1 MNETIQKILENSA
14 TYQAPAF
21 EFTELVTALFIAP
34 IKDPISGV
42 FIGLILYVFLGALW
56 PRLPFANILS
66 KNAVATLPSIG
77 ILGTFIGVLVA
88 VSQFDT
94 SPDGMVQSLGVIMQ
108 GLKIAFSTS
117 IYGLAGSIVVR
128 LNAKASSDSNVEV
141 GPDEILDAIRKGN
154 SESKS
159 GNAKLVDAI
168 AGDADGSLN
177 NQLRLMRQDLTDFAK
192 TVAEA
197 NTTAF
202 IDALKEAI
210 ADFNQNLTEQ
220 FGENFAKLNE
230 AVGKLLE
237 WQENNKKDMEA
248 LRDTLDQ
255 FVQAAKDSSTAIQEI
270 EKATATIPETVT
282 GLANLLEKLD
292 AQIEDIEQRLS
303 AFAEIS
309 EKASSALPEI
319 REILVEYTDGLRQ
332 SMDGVLTQVR
342 EITESQE
349 VGFNNLTASY
359 ESIAAKIEESG
370 QNIENTF
377 SRIANELD
385 DTTSKTSQLVIDT
398 SAQIIEQNRAAADE
412 HEQIIKKAAF
422 ELSENIQTAVGNA
435 VGEIANASNTSS
447 AELTR
452 VMKEASDNASQ
463 ILQSHSTSI
472 EDLKAQLSLAVN
484 NFANEFNSQLE
495 TSMKSQDTA
504 LADFSDRLK
513 NAYESSNS
521 KLEKLVSDYFA
532 EMQQRVDQTLDREMQ
547 ELASR
552 LGAISKRIA
561 DDYGPLT
568 DQFRKIVE
576 LGDQATSGSRKK

>member
-1 MNETIQKILENSA
+1 
-14 TYQAPAF
+14 
-21 EFTELVTALFIAP
+21 
-34 IKDPISGV
+34 
-42 FIGLILYVFLGALW
+42 
-56 PRLPFANILS
+56 
-66 KNAVATLPSIG
+66 
-77 ILGTFIGVLVA
+77 
-88 VSQFDT
+88 
-94 SPDGMVQSLGVIMQ
+94 
-108 GLKIAFSTS
+108 
-117 IYGLAGSIVVR
+117 
-128 LNAKASSDSNVEV
+128 
-141 GPDEILDAIRKGN
+141 
-154 SESKS
+154 
-159 GNAKLVDAI
+159 
-168 AGDADGSLN
+168 LN

>member
-21 EFTELVTALFIAP
+21 EFTELVTALVIAP
-34 IKDPISGV
+34 VKDPISGV
-42 FIGLILYVFLGALW
+42 FLGLILYVFVGALW

-66 KNAVATLPSIG
+66 KNAIATLPSLG

-128 LNAKASSDSNVEV
+128 LSAKSSSDGNVEV
-141 GPDEILDAIRKGN
+141 GPDEILDAIRRGN
-154 SESKS
+154 SEAKS

-237 WQENNKKDMEA
+237 WQENNKKDMA
-248 LRDTLDQ
+248 SLRDTLDQ
-255 FVQAAKDSSTAIQEI
+255 FVQAAKDSSNAIQEI

-309 EKASSALPEI
+309 DKASSALPEI
-319 REILVEYTDGLRQ
+319 KEILIEYTDGLRQ
-332 SMDGVLTQVR
+332 SMDGVLAQVK
-342 EITESQE
+342 EITHSQE
-349 VGFNNLTASY
+349 VGFNNLTESY
-359 ESIAAKIEESG
+359 ENIAVKIEEAG
-370 QNIENTF
+370 QNIEDTF
-377 SRIANELD
+377 SRLAGELD
-385 DTTSKTSQLVIDT
+385 ETTSKTSQLVIET
-398 SAQIIEQNRAAADE
+398 STQIIDQNRAAAEE
-412 HEQIIKKAAF
+412 HEQIIKRAAL
-422 ELSENIQTAVGNA
+422 ELTEHIQTAVGNA
-435 VGEIANASNTSS
+435 ASEIANASNASS

-452 VMKEASDNASQ
+452 MTKEASDNASQ

-472 EDLKAQLSLAVN
+472 EDLQGKLSSAVK
-484 NFANEFNSQLE
+484 NFADEFNLQLE
-495 TSMKSQDTA
+495 TSMRSQGAT
-504 LADFSDRLK
+504 LSDFSDRLK

-521 KLEKLVSDYFA
+521 KLEKLVNDYFA

-568 DQFRKIVE
+568 DQFRRIVE

>member
-21 EFTELVTALFIAP
+21 EFTELFAALFIAP

-42 FIGLILYVFLGALW
+42 FIALILYVFIGAMW

-66 KNAVATLPSIG
+66 RNAVATLPSIG

-117 IYGLAGSIVVR
+117 IYGLAGSIIVR
-128 LNAKASSDSNVEV
+128 LNAGGNSDSNVEV

-159 GNAKLVDAI
+159 GFAKLVDAI

-237 WQENNKKDMEA
+237 WQENNKKDMES

-255 FVQAAKDSSTAIQEI
+255 FVKAAKDSSTAIQEI

-319 REILVEYTDGLRQ
+319 KEILVEYTDGLRQ
-332 SMDGVLTQVR
+332 SMDGVLNQVK
-342 EITESQE
+342 EITDSQE

-359 ESIAAKIEESG
+359 ESIATKIEESG
-370 QNIENTF
+370 KNIEDTF
-377 SRIANELD
+377 TRIASDLD
-385 DTTSKTSQLVIDT
+385 ETTSKTSQLVIDT
-398 SAQIIEQNRAAADE
+398 STQIIDQNRAAAEE
-412 HEQIIKKAAF
+412 HERIIKDAAL
-422 ELSENIQTAVGNA
+422 ELKGNIQTAVENA
-435 VGEIANASNTSS
+435 VSDITNASSAAN

-452 VMKEASDNASQ
+452 VMNEASNNASQ
-463 ILQSHSTSI
+463 ILQSHSTSV
-472 EDLKAQLSLAVN
+472 ENLKEQLSSVVT
-484 NFANEFNSQLE
+484 NFANDFQSNLGQSMTSQE
-495 TSMKSQDTA
+495 RA

-521 KLEKLVSDYFA
+521 NLEKLVSNYFA

-576 LGDQATSGSRKK
+576 LGDQTTTRSRKK

>member
-237 WQENNKKDMEA
+237 WQENNKKDMES

-309 EKASSALPEI
+309 DKASSALPEI

-342 EITESQE
+342 EITDSQE

-370 QNIENTF
+370 QNIEDTF
-377 SRIANELD
+377 SRIASELD

-398 SAQIIEQNRAAADE
+398 SAQIIEQNRTAADE
-412 HEQIIKKAAF
+412 HEQIIKKAAL

-435 VGEIANASNTSS
+435 VGEISNASSTSS

-472 EDLKAQLSLAVN
+472 EDLKAQLSSAVN

-521 KLEKLVSDYFA
+521 KLEKLVSDYFT

-576 LGDQATSGSRKK
+576 LGDQATSESRKK

>member
-14 TYQAPAF
+14 SYQAPAF
-21 EFTELVTALFIAP
+21 EFTELFTALFIAP

-237 WQENNKKDMEA
+237 WQENNKKDMES

-342 EITESQE
+342 EITDSQE
-349 VGFNNLTASY
+349 VAFNNLTASY
-359 ESIAAKIEESG
+359 ESIAAKIEGSG
-370 QNIENTF
+370 QNIEDTF
-377 SRIANELD
+377 SRIASELEN
-385 DTTSKTSQLVIDT
+385 TTSKTSQLVIDT

-412 HEQIIKKAAF
+412 HEQIIKKAAL

-435 VGEIANASNTSS
+435 VGEISNASSTSS

-472 EDLKAQLSLAVN
+472 EDLKAQLSSAVN
-484 NFANEFNSQLE
+484 NFASEFNSQLE

-521 KLEKLVSDYFA
+521 KLEKLVSDYFT

-576 LGDQATSGSRKK
+576 LGDQATAGSRKK

>member
-1 MNETIQKILENSA
+1 MNETLKSLFDRSA
-14 TYQAPAF
+14 NYQAP
-21 EFTELVTALFIAP
+21 EFTFTQLFDALILAP
-34 IKDPISGV
+34 IMDPISFIFISIISYV
-42 FIGLILYVFLGALW
+42 FIGALW
-56 PRLPFANILS
+56 PKLPFANILS
-66 KNAVATLPSIG
+66 RNAVATLPSLG
-77 ILGTFIGVLVA
+77 ILGTFIGVLIA
-88 VSQFDT
+88 VSKFDPNAMT
-94 SPDGMVQSLGVIMQ
+94 QSLNVIMQ

-128 LNAKASSDSNVEV
+128 LNAKGSSDSNVEV

-237 WQENNKKDMEA
+237 WQENNKKDMES

-255 FVQAAKDSSTAIQEI
+255 FVTAAKDSSTAIQEI

-282 GLANLLEKLD
+282 GLASLLEKLD

-332 SMDGVLTQVR
+332 TMDGVLTQVR
-342 EITESQE
+342 EITDSQE

-370 QNIENTF
+370 QNIEDTF
-377 SRIANELD
+377 SRIASELD

-412 HEQIIKKAAF
+412 HEQIIKKAAL

-447 AELTR
+447 AELTKM
-452 VMKEASDNASQ
+452 MKEASDNASQ

-472 EDLKAQLSLAVN
+472 DDLKAQLSLAVN

>member
-1 MNETIQKILENSA
+1 MNETLKKIFDKSA
-14 TYQAPAF
+14 NYQAP
-21 EFTELVTALFIAP
+21 EFNFTQLFDALILAP
-34 IKDPISGV
+34 ILDPISLTFILIISYV
-42 FIGLILYVFLGALW
+42 FIGALW
-56 PRLPFANILS
+56 PKLPFANILS
-66 KNAVATLPSIG
+66 RNAVATLPSLG
-77 ILGTFIGVLVA
+77 ILGTFIGVLIA
-88 VSQFDT
+88 VSKFDPNAMT
-94 SPDGMVQSLGVIMQ
+94 QSLNVIMQ

-117 IYGLAGSIVVR
+117 IYGLAGSIIVR
-128 LNAKASSDSNVEV
+128 LNAKGSSDSNVEV

-159 GNAKLVDAI
+159 GNTKLVDAI

-220 FGENFAKLNE
+220 FGENFAKLND

-237 WQENNKKDMEA
+237 WQVNNKKDMEA

-255 FVQAAKDSSTAIQEI
+255 FVKAAKDSSTAIQEI

-282 GLANLLEKLD
+282 GLASLLEKLD

-342 EITESQE
+342 EITDSQE
-349 VGFNNLTASY
+349 VGFNNLTSSY
-359 ESIAAKIEESG
+359 ESIAAKIEEAG

-377 SRIANELD
+377 SRIASELE

-398 SAQIIEQNRAAADE
+398 STQIIDQNRAAADE
-412 HEQIIKKAAF
+412 HEQIIKKAALA
-422 ELSENIQTAVGNA
+422 LSENIQTAVGNA

-452 VMKEASDNASQ
+452 VVKEASDNASQ
-463 ILQSHSTSI
+463 ILQSHSTSV
-472 EDLKAQLSLAVN
+472 ENLREELESVVA
-484 NFANEFNSQLE
+484 NFANDFQSNLGKSMTSQE
-495 TSMKSQDTA
+495 QA

-513 NAYESSNS
+513 TAYESSNS
-521 KLEKLVSDYFA
+521 KLEQLVSDYFA

-576 LGDQATSGSRKK
+576 LGEQATSGSRKK

>member
-1 MNETIQKILENSA
+1 MNETLKSLFDKSA
-14 TYQAPAF
+14 NYQAP
-21 EFTELVTALFIAP
+21 EFTFAQLFDALIVAP
-34 IKDPISGV
+34 IMDPISLFFILIISYV
-42 FIGLILYVFLGALW
+42 FIGALW
-56 PRLPFANILS
+56 PKLPFANILS
-66 KNAVATLPSIG
+66 RNAVTTLPSLG
-77 ILGTFIGVLVA
+77 ILGTFIGVLIA
-88 VSQFDT
+88 VSKFD
-94 SPDGMVQSLGVIMQ
+94 PNAMAQSLNVIMQ

-128 LNAKASSDSNVEV
+128 LNAKGSSDSNVEV

-237 WQENNKKDMEA
+237 WQENNKKDMES

-319 REILVEYTDGLRQ
+319 REILIEYTDGLRQ

-342 EITESQE
+342 EITDSQE

-370 QNIENTF
+370 QNIEDTF
-377 SRIANELD
+377 SRIASELD

-412 HEQIIKKAAF
+412 HEQIIKKAAL

-452 VMKEASDNASQ
+452 VMTEASDNASQ

-472 EDLKAQLSLAVN
+472 EDLKAQLSSAVN

-521 KLEKLVSDYFA
+521 KLEKLVSDYFT

-576 LGDQATSGSRKK
+576 LGEQATSGSRKK

>member
-21 EFTELVTALFIAP
+21 EFTELVTALVIAP
-34 IKDPISGV
+34 VKDPISGV
-42 FIGLILYVFLGALW
+42 FLGLILYVFVGALW

-66 KNAVATLPSIG
+66 KNAIATLPSLG

-128 LNAKASSDSNVEV
+128 LSAKSSSDGNVEV
-141 GPDEILDAIRKGN
+141 GPDEILDAIRRGN
-154 SESKS
+154 SEAKS

-237 WQENNKKDMEA
+237 WQENNKKDMA
-248 LRDTLDQ
+248 SLRDTLDQ
-255 FVQAAKDSSTAIQEI
+255 FVQAAKDSSNAIQEI

-309 EKASSALPEI
+309 DKASSALPEI
-319 REILVEYTDGLRQ
+319 KEILIEYTDGLRQ
-332 SMDGVLTQVR
+332 SMDGVLAQVK
-342 EITESQE
+342 EITHSQE
-349 VGFNNLTASY
+349 VGFNNLTESY
-359 ESIAAKIEESG
+359 ENIAVKIEEAG
-370 QNIENTF
+370 QNIEDTF
-377 SRIANELD
+377 SRLAGELD
-385 DTTSKTSQLVIDT
+385 ETTSKTSQLVIDT
-398 SAQIIEQNRAAADE
+398 STQIIDQNRAAAEE
-412 HEQIIKKAAF
+412 HEQIIKRAAL
-422 ELSENIQTAVGNA
+422 ELTEHIQTAVGNA
-435 VGEIANASNTSS
+435 ASEIANASNASS
-447 AELTR
+447 AKLTR
-452 VMKEASDNASQ
+452 MTKEASDNASQ

-472 EDLKAQLSLAVN
+472 EDLKAQLSSAVN
-484 NFANEFNSQLE
+484 NFAHEFNSQLE

-521 KLEKLVSDYFA
+521 KLEKLVSDYFT

-576 LGDQATSGSRKK
+576 LGDQATAGSRKK